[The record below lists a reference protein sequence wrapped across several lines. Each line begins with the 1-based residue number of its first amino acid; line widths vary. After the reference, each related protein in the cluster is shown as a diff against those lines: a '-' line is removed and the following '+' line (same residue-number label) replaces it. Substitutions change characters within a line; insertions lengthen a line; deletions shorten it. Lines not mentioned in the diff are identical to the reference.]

1 MSILKSTL
9 ILSLLGVS
17 SVSAMSVQSTPREV
31 KKNRFG
37 AMEVTDWVEE
47 GMKKTVLWP
56 LKSFTQDYV

>member
-1 MSILKSTL
+1 MSILKSTFV
-9 ILSLLGVS
+9 LSLLGLTLS
-17 SVSAMSVQSTPREV
+17 STVESQPKEV

-56 LKSFTQDYV
+56 LKAFHKDYV